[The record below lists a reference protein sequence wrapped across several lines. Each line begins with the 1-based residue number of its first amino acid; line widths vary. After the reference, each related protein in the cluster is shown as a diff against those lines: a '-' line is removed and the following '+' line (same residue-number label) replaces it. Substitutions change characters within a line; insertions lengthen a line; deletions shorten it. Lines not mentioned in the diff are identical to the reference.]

1 MSPSPGTASGA
12 AEESCIK
19 LADGNRSELQQTA
32 PAPSR
37 VFPRAAGQQ
46 GAIDKSIR
54 PLLRLSRDSIT
65 RLQRIESA
73 LIRSLQ
79 RDPLL
84 AERVR
89 RLQTIPCVGRITAL
103 TWALEMGDISR
114 FRSIRQAISY
124 CGLCG
129 DEKRSAETAVRTP
142 LSKQRNKHIQRV
154 LVEAAKL
161 APRYDPDLALFYARE
176 KQSGN
181 ANRATHRGCRGGCSP
196 SPSPLQITGGI
207 HLDSLAI
214 D

>member
-1 MSPSPGTASGA
+1 
-12 AEESCIK
+12 
-19 LADGNRSELQQTA
+19 
-32 PAPSR
+32 
-37 VFPRAAGQQ
+37 
-46 GAIDKSIR
+46 
-54 PLLRLSRDSIT
+54 
-65 RLQRIESA
+65 
-73 LIRSLQ
+73 
-79 RDPLL
+79 
-84 AERVR
+84 
-89 RLQTIPCVGRITAL
+89 
-103 TWALEMGDISR
+103 MGDISR

-181 ANRATHRGCRGGCSP
+181 ANRATHRRCRGGCSP
-196 SPSPLQITGGI
+196 SPTPLQITDGI

-214 D
+214 DYDQCAKNTAKVDPQSIVLV